1 MRKVTLSILPV
12 ALLAAPLAFA
22 APQSQPQQPTP
33 TQAPAASSQSASDV
47 DSATLHK
54 FADAYEAAQK
64 LRPKYVAKLQ
74 NAKTDDEK
82 ANIQKE
88 AATEMKKAIGKHMPV
103 DQYQETSK
111 TIGADPALQ
120 QRLVAIV
127 KQDQKKDSPQMP
139 PQGH

>member
-1 MRKVTLSILPV
+1 MRKLTLFVLPV
-12 ALLAAPLAFA
+12 ALIVAPLAFA
-22 APQSQPQQPTP
+22 AAQTQPQAPAP
-33 TQAPAASSQSASDV
+33 VPAPAASSQSTTDV

-82 ANIQKE
+82 TAIQKE

-103 DQYQETSK
+103 DQYQKTSK
-111 TIGADPALQ
+111 EIGTDPALRN
-120 QRLVAIV
+120 RLVAIV
-127 KQDQKKDSPQMP
+127 RNDQKKPSSQM